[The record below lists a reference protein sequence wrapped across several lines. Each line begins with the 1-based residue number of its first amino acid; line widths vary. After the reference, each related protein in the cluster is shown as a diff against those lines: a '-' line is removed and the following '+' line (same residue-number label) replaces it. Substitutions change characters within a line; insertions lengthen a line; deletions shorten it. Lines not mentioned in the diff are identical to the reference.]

1 MATKKAAKTKT
12 KKRATPRRGTKKTA
26 SKRRRSST
34 VTKAGI
40 GKPLNLL
47 AMAAGATLAWH
58 YRDDAR
64 LVKVVKDPKTR
75 YLAIG
80 AAGLALGSGMVAKRL
95 KMPEPL
101 RFALLGAGV
110 AGSVAAVPLL
120 FPKLLPAPKMQGAQA
135 MGRLTEA
142 QLAELRQYVADQ
154 RAGMMGRGNVITG
167 RMPVDVIT
175 GYQRRGTALVNGR
188 GNVITGV
195 HHARIAARYR

>member
-1 MATKKAAKTKT
+1 MATKKAAKSKT

-26 SKRRRSST
+26 SKRRRSGT

-110 AGSVAAVPLL
+110 AGSVAAVPVLL
-120 FPKLLPAPKMQGAQA
+120 PKLLPPPMQGAP
-135 MGRLTEA
+135 MGRLTES

-154 RAGMMGRGNVITG
+154 RAAMTGRGNVITG
-167 RMPVDVIT
+167 RLPVDVIT
-175 GYQRRGTALVNGR
+175 GRHTRGTALVNGR

>member
-1 MATKKAAKTKT
+1 MATKKAAKSKT

-26 SKRRRSST
+26 SKRRRSGT

-110 AGSVAAVPLL
+110 AGSVAAVPVLL
-120 FPKLLPAPKMQGAQA
+120 PKLLPPPMQGAP
-135 MGRLTEA
+135 MGRLTES

-154 RAGMMGRGNVITG
+154 RAAMTGRGNVITG
-167 RMPVDVIT
+167 RHS
-175 GYQRRGTALVNGR
+175 RGTALVNGR
-188 GNVITGV
+188 GNVITGRVPVDVITGV